1 MEIFMKKLLF
11 LCLTLGLKP
20 LFCMESGKKLTLW
33 ERTKSFMLKTVETIK
48 TAKRHALASSGLE
61 KSPTYRAIV
70 YRDKHL
76 TKPSAHLTEMPYL
89 EDWPHFEYEP
99 TKCSHQ
105 AIHYT
110 GELSQIPYLE
120 DFPSFEKGELHC
132 SHKLLTEFLK
142 REVFEL
148 RRWEERTPE
157 IFLYLADRAANL
169 IFQIIKNE
177 LAHPDHQSFFHTAS
191 QKNALLFTLHKKL
204 YEKFGG
210 KSSQNF
216 VFFRAPKTREHLRE
230 ITREDYIDRNPHI
243 DDDLDQ
249 YKNDFFSASRLPW
262 HDALYLYLWSRSYST
277 EVPVQKLIATA
288 LKAYELPCPTIAPF
302 NLPLKTEW
310 GVFVHVLL
318 KNKLADKLSYEADGD
333 IKGAFGIPV
342 FTKEKT
348 LLSAQETYD
357 KAVRSISRYNAADED
372 EEEILPSTLETRV
385 LVAPPYFDEPSQ
397 EVIMYCFEDEKIKK
411 INDKYCEKIIADAQ
425 KLKIECETKK

>member
-1 MEIFMKKLLF
+1 MKKLLF
-11 LCLTLGLKP
+11 LCLILGLNP
-20 LFCMESGKKLTLW
+20 LFCMESKPVKTSLW
-33 ERTKSFMLKTVETIK
+33 ERTKSFMARTVEK
-48 TAKRHALASSGLE
+48 VKRRALAPTGLE

-89 EDWPHFEYEP
+89 EDGPHFEYEP

-110 GELSQIPYLE
+110 GELNQIPYLE

-142 REVFEL
+142 REMFEL
-148 RRWEERTPE
+148 RRWERFL
-157 IFLYLADRAANL
+157 IFPYLADRAANL

-210 KSSQNF
+210 KTSQNF

-243 DDDLDQ
+243 DDDRDQ
-249 YKNDFFSASRLPW
+249 YKNDFLSASRLPW

-302 NLPLKTEW
+302 DLPSETEW
-310 GVFVHVLL
+310 GVFVHILL

-342 FTKEKT
+342 FTKDKT
-348 LLSAQETYD
+348 LLSAQETYE
-357 KAVRSISRYNAADED
+357 KAVRSISTYNAEDED

-385 LVAPPYFDEPSQ
+385 IVAPPYFDEPNQ
-397 EVIMYCFEDEKIKK
+397 EVIMYCSEDEKIKK
-411 INDKYCEKIIADAQ
+411 IKDKYCEKIIEDAQ
-425 KLKIECETKK
+425 KLKFERETKK